1 MSAGCKYNFFQQAF
15 KRVEFSQGKHKGN
28 RENYLGNYL
37 GKFQNQRLRLPS
49 ENMASRQLKN
59 FSLAS

>member
-1 MSAGCKYNFFQQAF
+1 MSAGCDYSFFQQDF
-15 KRVEFSQGKHKGN
+15 KKVEFCKGKHKGN

-49 ENMASRQLKN
+49 ENTASCQLKN